1 MNYKNHFVELWVNGE
16 KVELES
22 QDSLN
27 MRFNSVL
34 FDPTKIESKQGEYS
48 FEFEV
53 PATPKNNIIFN
64 YANNSAAENKFSKR
78 YSAYVY
84 ADGNEIFHGSLTVNS
99 YEKGYYSLNLVQIKS
114 YSMTELFEDMMMN
127 EIKWE
132 IPFDGVRTINT
143 CNADEQSKIKFPL
156 VSYGVFQKDPYETV
170 ESNKYY
176 TSKFLIDGWN
186 RWSIK
191 DFYPSLNMME
201 TMKKAFE
208 TKGYTVGGDA
218 LTDPLLSDIYMSTNL
233 ASGQVPLYN
242 IGNSLLGKTNLGI
255 SWTSSHAGIQQDL
268 KYPYYRVGG
277 SLGWQGEDGNRPY
290 YYNDHNYNLYSI
302 QVYNLL
308 EEGSITVKEQP
319 SYMFNQGMHALI
331 IPASGYY
338 KIHLDVN
345 ARLDQSWSMTAQQW
359 VGQNGSVVKDLY
371 VNIPPNFLVT
381 MPLEIQLVKNY
392 NQDIELIKGKENME
406 FWNGRMDGNYENYHW
421 YEACFPH
428 EKLGNQYANTG
439 IPTKPEYLCSEGEYV
454 DWSLPYGKLYN
465 EMDCRTVSQVMHII
479 ECESN
484 HLMGYDPV
492 VNPNFICGFSSMGR
506 VSEQGEDWSSAHGG
520 VASVIKNG
528 KSWSVLNGDYN
539 QLFYTWGNPFQ
550 WNPAIQSGVRFSI
563 TQGTMSGGLD
573 VLVHLEKD
581 DILQL
586 FGVHR
591 DYEDAIGAALWYVTS
606 ANINFSI
613 EAVSP
618 ADYLT
623 LSRNNTVIW
632 DEETQQYISAMKARY
647 GFPRNLQLGEFL
659 NNQTKISDW
668 IDNVKK
674 AFNLE
679 IKQDEKNIFIDKV
692 KTIENSSTS
701 VVDIN
706 DKANIKDASFKRID
720 YPRSMAIK
728 YKIDADEWGF
738 ERSAVNA
745 AGGSELILDDPNW
758 RDWAD
763 SGYTK
768 ILLNTD
774 EYISSTSDI
783 SLSFSYTWYDNFSFN
798 GVTNL
803 RIPVISKY
811 SYMIDGYDYD
821 ESMKHDGY
829 GQAQRFWFNAK
840 PSGLSVWTQS
850 APSEQIFLYIP
861 QETIDLSSK
870 RIALNYKTEGDT
882 LLTELYNVNAYLSSN
897 FVELDVYL
905 NSDEY
910 NRIRCG
916 SYVGVDTD
924 IYIPAEIEGY
934 DPTGANPT
942 TLKLMKKVS

>member
-84 ADGNEIFHGSLTVNS
+84 ADGDEIFHGSLTVNS

-114 YSMTELFEDMMMN
+114 YSMSELFDEMKMN

-143 CNADEQSKIKFPL
+143 YNANPQNKVMFPL
-156 VSYGVFQKDPYETV
+156 VSYGVFQKAPYGVDEDT
-170 ESNKYY
+170 KYY
-176 TSKFLIDGWN
+176 TSKFLIDGYNKWY
-186 RWSIK
+186 IE
-191 DFYPSLNMME
+191 DFYPSLNVME

-208 TKGYTVGGDA
+208 TKGFTVGGDA
-218 LTDPLLSDIYMSTNL
+218 LTDPLVGEVYMSCNL
-233 ASGQVPLYN
+233 ASGQVPQYN
-242 IGNSLLGKTNLGI
+242 LGSPQMGKVNLGI
-255 SWTSSHAGIQQDL
+255 SWRSSGAGFQQDL

-277 SLGWQGEDGNRPY
+277 SLGWQDGNKPY
-290 YYNDHNYNLYSI
+290 YYNEHNYNLASVQIYDI
-302 QVYNLL
+302 L
-308 EEGSITVKEQP
+308 EEGSVTIREQP
-319 SYMFNQGMHALI
+319 AYMFDQGEHI
-331 IPASGYY
+331 IVAPASGYY

-345 ARLDQSWSMTAQQW
+345 ARLEQAASLTAQQW
-359 VGQNGSVVKDLY
+359 VGQNGSVVRDLN

-392 NQDIELIKGKENME
+392 DENVELIKGKENME
-406 FWNGRMDGNYENYHW
+406 FWNGRMDGNYDNYHW
-421 YEACFPH
+421 YVSCFPH

-439 IPTKPEYLCSEGEYV
+439 IPTKPDYLCSEGEYV

-465 EMDCRTVSQVMHII
+465 EMDCKTINATMHII
-479 ECESN
+479 DCQSN

-492 VNPNFICGFSSMGR
+492 VNPNFIMGFSSMGR

-573 VLVHLEKD
+573 VLVHLEKN

-591 DYEDAIGAALWYVTS
+591 DYVDANNNPLWYLTS
-606 ANINFSI
+606 ANINLSV

-618 ADYLT
+618 ENYET
-623 LSRNNTVIW
+623 LSRNNTLVW

-647 GFPRNLQLGEFL
+647 GFSNYLQLGEFL
-659 NNQTKISDW
+659 NKETKISDW
-668 IDNVKK
+668 IDGVKN

-679 IKQDEKNIFIDKV
+679 IKQDENNIFIDRV
-692 KTIENSSTS
+692 KTIENAPSG

-706 DKANIKDASFKRID
+706 EKVNIKDASFKKIN
-720 YPRSMAIK
+720 YPSYMAIK
-728 YKIDADEWGF
+728 YKVDADEWGF

-745 AGGSELILDDPNW
+745 AGSEYILDDPNW
-758 RDWAD
+758 KEWAD

-768 ILLNTD
+768 IVLNTD
-774 EYISSTSDI
+774 EYVTSK
-783 SLSFSYTWYDNFSFN
+783 SEVNLSFSYTWYDNFSFN
-798 GVTNL
+798 GGTNL

-829 GQAQRFWFNAK
+829 GQAQRFWFT
-840 PSGLSVWTQS
+840 PQPTSLSIWTQS

-861 QETIDLSSK
+861 QDVINLNPK
-870 RIALNYKTEGDT
+870 QVALNYKAEKDT
-882 LLTELYNVNAYLSSN
+882 LLDELFNVNAYLSSN

-942 TLKLMKKVS
+942 TLKLMKKIN